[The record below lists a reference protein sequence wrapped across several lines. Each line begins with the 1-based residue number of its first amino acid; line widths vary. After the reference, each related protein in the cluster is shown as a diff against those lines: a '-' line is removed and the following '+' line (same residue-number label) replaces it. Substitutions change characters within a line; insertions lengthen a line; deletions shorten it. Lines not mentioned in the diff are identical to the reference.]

1 MAESAVEQKGRRA
14 PVFRV
19 AGAIVLTLFLGSS
32 VWLFWSTAE
41 EPEPPSNIA
50 DILQVEGTLEVV
62 EPDRLVLKPFEE
74 QDGSDRLEFSIPDKY
89 RENFELAHLRSH
101 SAVGIPIRIHYL
113 DREEGLIAVYKTDPP
128 TNEAG

>member
-1 MAESAVEQKGRRA
+1 MAESAGEQNGRRPSLRRA
-14 PVFRV
+14 VGV
-19 AGAIVLTLFLGSS
+19 MALSLFLSSS

-41 EPEPPSNIA
+41 EPEPPSNVA
-50 DILQVEGTLEVV
+50 DIMQVEGTLEVV

-89 RENFELAHLRSH
+89 RENFEMAHLRSH

-113 DREEGLIAVYKTDPP
+113 DREDGLVAVYKTDPP